1 MTSPPHNIDDK
12 LESALLNC
20 SSLTDLIKP
29 EKKKQMQQMQQ
40 NQYVV
45 LLANLLNYS

>member
-29 EKKKQMQQMQQ
+29 EKKKQMQQ